1 MPPGPP
7 EYPPPGGTPGWSEP
21 VPPTQQ
27 QPGWGAPP
35 PGGQPSGGWG
45 APPPGAPPSGG
56 FGAPPPGGG
65 FGGPTKPPGNNQPL
79 IIVIVVLVV
88 AALAG
93 VAFLLTSGGDDDD
106 DTASSTTLG
115 TGDEGTDPGET
126 TLPSIS
132 VPDVTVTVPDIG
144 SDEAGP
150 PEPPPGGGDA
160 TLTGLADDCY
170 NGDMQACDDLF
181 LQTEAGSELE
191 DYGDTCGKRFDVSHG
206 FCTTAI
212 SDPILP

>member
-1 MPPGPP
+1 MGG
-7 EYPPPGGTPGWSEP
+7 PGGP
-21 VPPTQQ
+21 
-27 QPGWGAPP
+27 
-35 PGGQPSGGWG
+35 
-45 APPPGAPPSGG
+45 
-56 FGAPPPGGG
+56 
-65 FGGPTKPPGNNQPL
+65 KPPGNNQAL

-88 AALAG
+88 AAVAG
-93 VAFLLTSGGDDDD
+93 VGFLLASGGDDDD
-106 DTASSTTLG
+106 DTASSTTLDPG
-115 TGDEGTDPGET
+115 GEGTDPGGDT

-132 VPDVTVTVPDIG
+132 VPDITVTVPDIGDIG

-150 PEPPPGGGDA
+150 PEAPPGGGDA

-212 SDPILP
+212 TDPILP